1 MKNGVRDRKLSPKG
15 EDKSWTK
22 EELELVGYV
31 TGREMEGG
39 DAQRKDVGPWKF
51 PVGLA

>member
-15 EDKSWTK
+15 EDKSGRKKSSSWWDM
-22 EELELVGYV
+22 LR
-31 TGREMEGG
+31 GREMEGG

-51 PVGLA
+51 PVVLS